1 MKKIFTLIFAALM
14 PLLSN
19 AYVAEING
27 IYYNLHEYNGTAEV
41 TYRDEGGNSYSGAV
55 AIPTLIIFNDKNYR
69 VTSIGDYA
77 FFNCSGL
84 TSITLT
90 NSMTSIGPYAFSGC
104 SSLSYII
111 IPNGV
116 TSIGY
121 SAFIN
126 CSGLTIILIPNSV
139 TSIGS
144 GVFDGCTSLLYNE
157 YKDAYYLGNNE
168 NPYLILIKPKTRDIT
183 ACELNERCKIIYE
196 NAFRRCSSL
205 TAITIPERVTTI
217 GIRAFYDCSNLTSIT
232 IPESVTS
239 IGNYGFYGCSSLT
252 SINIPEKVTS
262 IGRNAFED
270 CSSLTAITIPESVTS
285 IGGRAF
291 YGCKLRNV
299 LVKCT
304 TPPVLDDRENDDR
317 SETFS
322 QATCHHAILYVPAGC
337 WDAYAFDDG
346 WLWFNNIRE
355 TAMAE
360 EQVSMQQAYTLMD
373 AETFAYSVYD
383 PVNDCIGTITSIGGL
398 NEDNPYH
405 SWQVIEVGAEQYLYN
420 MGAKKFAV
428 ATTDGSLTLTDNP
441 ASVEMMNGSNGI
453 IIGGQSK
460 RQWAFVSNEHLSA
473 EQNIITDARTSITFP
488 EAEGQVYDLGGRIL
502 AAPQQGVNIIRYAD
516 GTTRKVMIK

>member
-1 MKKIFTLIFAALM
+1 M
-14 PLLSN
+14 
-19 AYVAEING
+19 
-27 IYYNLHEYNGTAEV
+27 
-41 TYRDEGGNSYSGAV
+41 
-55 AIPTLIIFNDKNYR
+55 
-69 VTSIGDYA
+69 TSIGDYA
-77 FFNCSGL
+77 FYDCSSL
-84 TSITLT
+84 TSINLPE
-90 NSMTSIGPYAFSGC
+90 SLTSIGYRVFYGC
-104 SSLSYII
+104 SSLTYII

-116 TSIGY
+116 TSIGDY
-121 SAFIN
+121 AFYGCSSLTYIIIPN
-126 CSGLTIILIPNSV
+126 GVTSIGDYAFYGCSGLTFIVIPNSV
-139 TSIGS
+139 ASIGYS
-144 GVFDGCTSLLYNE
+144 VFDGCTSLLYNE

-168 NPYLILIKPKTRDIT
+168 NPYLIFIKPKTTDIT
-183 ACELNERCKIIYE
+183 ACEINESCKIIYHY
-196 NAFRRCSSL
+196 AFRGCSSL
-205 TAITIPERVTTI
+205 TSIIIPESVTSIGDYVFYCCSGLTSITIPNNLTSIGSRAFYGCSSLPYIVIPESVTSI
-217 GIRAFYDCSNLTSIT
+217 GDYAFYDCSSLTSVT

-239 IGNYGFYGCSSLT
+239 IGY
-252 SINIPEKVTS
+252 E
-262 IGRNAFED
+262 
-270 CSSLTAITIPESVTS
+270 
-285 IGGRAF
+285 AF

-299 LVKCT
+299 LVKGT
-304 TPPVLDDRENDDR
+304 TPPTLQDARDNGASRH
-317 SETFS
+317 FS
-322 QATCHHAILYVPAGC
+322 QSTCHHATLYVPMGC

-373 AETFAYSVYD
+373 AETFTYSVYD

-428 ATTDGSLTLTDNP
+428 ASTDGSLTLTDNP

>member
-1 MKKIFTLIFAALM
+1 MKKFFTLIFAALM

-19 AYVAEING
+19 AYVAYIDD
-27 IYYNLHEYNGTAEV
+27 ILYNLNEDEGTADV
-41 TYRDEGGNSYSGAV
+41 TYDNWDFDFYFGAV
-55 AIPTLIIFNDKNYR
+55 VIPPSVTYNDKTYS
-69 VTSIGDYA
+69 VTSIGYRA
-77 FFNCSGL
+77 FYGCYNLQSITIPESVTSIGSSAFYNCSGL
-84 TSITLT
+84 TSINIP
-90 NSMTSIGPYAFSGC
+90 NSVKSIGEGAFSGC
-104 SSLSYII
+104 SRL
-111 IPNGV
+111 
-116 TSIGY
+116 TSI
-121 SAFIN
+121 
-126 CSGLTIILIPNSV
+126 TIGNSV
-139 TSIGS
+139 TSIGGNAFNRCS
-144 GVFDGCTSLLYNE
+144 GLQKVIVPDIAAWCGISFGDFYANPLYYAHHL
-157 YKDAYYLGNNE
+157 YKDEYTEITNLVI
-168 NPYLILIKPKTRDIT
+168 PYGVKSIGD
-183 ACELNERCKIIYE
+183 A
-196 NAFRRCSSL
+196 AFHGCSS
-205 TAITIPERVTTI
+205 
-217 GIRAFYDCSNLTSIT
+217 LTSIT

-239 IGNYGFYGCSSLT
+239 IDN
-252 SINIPEKVTS
+252 
-262 IGRNAFED
+262 D
-270 CSSLTAITIPESVTS
+270 
-285 IGGRAF
+285 AF
-291 YGCKLRNV
+291 YNCKLRNV

-304 TPPVLDDRENDDR
+304 TPPTLSSSRVF
-317 SETFS
+317 SE
-322 QATCHHAILYVPAGC
+322 ATRHHATLYVPAGC
-337 WDAYAFDDG
+337 WDAYAFDDE

-473 EQNIITDARTSITFP
+473 EQNIITDDRTSITFP